1 MQVTVQRFKNNTFLA
16 RGESNHWV
24 VMDTKVEHGGSEGAN
39 APMELVLCA
48 LGGCTGMDVES
59 LLKKMRSPVR
69 DFRIDIAAE
78 RSQEHPRV
86 FTRIHLEYKFWGEN
100 LNLESITKAVELS
113 QKKYCS
119 VSAMLSKVAPLTYS
133 IQINPEQ

>member
-59 LLKKMRSPVR
+59 LLRKMRTPVR

-78 RSQEHPRV
+78 RSQEHPRI

-119 VSAMLSKVAPLTYS
+119 VSAMLSKAAELTYS
-133 IQINPEQ
+133 IKINPEQ